1 MIEQNKPFQ
10 FKFSLVILNLLGRGL
25 YRSFATVVAEAISN
39 SWDAEATE
47 VYITIEKDSL
57 TVEDNGK
64 GMDVEDFQGKFL
76 NVGYA
81 RREDNNNKSKRNVF
95 GRKGIGKLAMLSI
108 SEKVII
114 LSKKDGQE
122 ITGGKIINPELDKK
136 IKEKGEYSLENL
148 LDSEKGE
155 LFSK

>member
-1 MIEQNKPFQ
+1 LRGNFFKKDQKTELKKFQ
-10 FKFSLVILNLLGRGL
+10 VERKSMDMVKL
-25 YRSFATVVAEAISN
+25 FAKT
-39 SWDAEATE
+39 
-47 VYITIEKDSL
+47 
-57 TVEDNGK
+57 
-64 GMDVEDFQGKFL
+64 
-76 NVGYA
+76 
-81 RREDNNNKSKRNVF
+81 RNVF